1 MRIGP
6 MRHRVT
12 IQSFTVSQDAH
23 GEEIKTWANLA
34 TNPTVWC
41 DIQMTPAGERFL
53 GGAEQ
58 VQAAMV
64 PKVKIRYRNDVTVQM
79 RLVEGSRYLYIENVY
94 DPIGNYRELILMCR
108 EVQF

>member
-6 MRHRVT
+6 LRHRVT
-12 IQSFTVSQDAH
+12 IQSFTVSQDSY

-34 TNPTVWC
+34 SVPTVWA
-41 DIQMTPAGERFL
+41 DVQVAPAGERFL
-53 GGAEQ
+53 GAAEQ
-58 VQAAMV
+58 VQATV
-64 PKVKIRYRNDVTVQM
+64 SLKVRIRYRTDVTVQM

-94 DPIGNYRELILMCR
+94 DPTGQYRELILMCR

>member
-23 GEEIKTWANLA
+23 GEEIKSWANIA
-34 TNPTVWC
+34 TNPIVWA
-41 DIQMTPAGERFL
+41 DVQVAPAGERFL
-53 GGAEQ
+53 GSAEQ
-58 VQAAMV
+58 VQATV
-64 PKVKIRYRNDVTVQM
+64 SLKVKIRFRTDITVQM

-94 DPIGNYRELILMCR
+94 DPMGNYRELILMCR

>member
-12 IQSFTVSQDAH
+12 IQSATLAQDAH
-23 GEEIKTWANLA
+23 GQEIETWANLA
-34 TNPTVWC
+34 TNPTVWA
-41 DIQMTPAGERFL
+41 DVQVAPSGERFV

-58 VQAAMV
+58 VQATV
-64 PKVKIRYRNDVTVQM
+64 SLKVKIRYRTDVTVKM

-94 DPIGNYRELILMCR
+94 DPKGQYRELILMCR